1 MQRQLKAQ
9 PPAVVNQVV
18 NIKKKKQILKEI
30 ESVTPVKIRKKSSL
44 IAGMEDVLVGK
55 TFWIEDQTSH
65 NIFFKPKPN
74 PLINLIKAKR
84 VERAA
89 EE

>member
-9 PPAVVNQVV
+9 PLAVVNQVV
-18 NIKKKKQILKEI
+18 NIKKKQILKEI